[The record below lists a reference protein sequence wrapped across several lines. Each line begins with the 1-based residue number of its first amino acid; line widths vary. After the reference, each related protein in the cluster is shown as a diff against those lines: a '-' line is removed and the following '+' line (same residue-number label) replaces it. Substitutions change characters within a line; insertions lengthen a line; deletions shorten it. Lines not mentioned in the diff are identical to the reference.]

1 MFKRHPPDGCE
12 SPTST
17 RTGSETSVA
26 DVEHI
31 TTISSLVKSNF
42 TQESVTKAMHI
53 PKSNH
58 HVKNTSLCDIIK
70 EVTQGKKR
78 MIKKETLSIVP
89 TDSDN
94 HNGHASDHV
103 IFSEIISEIPKKV
116 NNNQKVS
123 NSHIMYKRQT
133 SSQNNKTEEGIFTD
147 VWFVPY
153 IFKS

>member
-31 TTISSLVKSNF
+31 TTISSLVKSNI
-42 TQESVTKAMHI
+42 TQESVTKATHI

-94 HNGHASDHV
+94 HNGHASDDV

-123 NSHIMYKRQT
+123 NSHIMSKRQT
-133 SSQNNKTEEGIFTD
+133 SSQNNKKEEGIFTD
-147 VWFVPY
+147 VWIVPY